1 MKTIIAEKPSVA
13 KEIAHIVGADKR
25 EEGYMQGN
33 GYYVTWAFGHLVQPA
48 MPETYG
54 MKGFHAEN
62 LPVIPDP
69 FVLVPRQVK
78 TENGYKPDAGVLA
91 QIKIIGKLFDSSER
105 IIVATDAGREGELIF
120 RYLYAYLGCR
130 KPFDRLWISSL
141 TDTAIREG
149 LLNLRDGKEY
159 DNLYHA
165 AKARSEADW
174 LVGING
180 TQALTIAAGRGTYSV
195 GRVQTPTLGMVCER
209 YWEHKRFESKP
220 FWQVH
225 FGVVDADSGN
235 ILKFTS
241 ANRWT
246 DKATATDIYNKV
258 KDTGSAIITKVA
270 TKRKV
275 EKAPLLYDLTT
286 LQKEANTQHGFTAEH
301 TLSIAQK
308 LYEAKF
314 ITYPRTSSRYISDD
328 VFATLPKLFKNLE
341 NHSEYGEKVKL
352 LPGSEDY
359 SKNSVNAAKVT
370 DHHALLITE
379 NAAIGLF
386 KDEKIVYDM
395 ILCRMIEAF
404 SADCIKDITSVSAQ
418 VDHEVEFGISGSIIR
433 QTGWR
438 ALSLKGKNKRQDKDA
453 DATDNEVKDQVI
465 PNWQEGQHITL
476 SGCTITE
483 GKTKP
488 KPLHTESTLL
498 AAMETAGKEIEDDT
512 MRQAMKD
519 SGIGTP
525 ATRAAIIETLL
536 KREYMVRQ
544 QKKLV
549 PTEKGLALHSVVK
562 NMAIANVEM
571 TGKWEATFDRMIPP
585 HGLEVT
591 YDKTVH
597 ILFPASVKYV
607 DLGSED
613 LIAGK
618 ADGAENVIR
627 VKAAVKNFKKETNMS
642 VITEDGSFYTFNV
655 KYAKEPLM
663 LNIEMADFIHDGE
676 AVNRPNNAQEI
687 YLKELGKESPMLVHL
702 IMKSIHKENKRKVKH
717 IGSKRFGIQ
726 YLMKGIYVHSDLL
739 YFHTEIKNQSNVPFD
754 VDYITFKVV
763 DKKVAK
769 RTAIQEQVL
778 LPVRAYN
785 YVVRV
790 AGKKTEQTVFCLP
803 KFTIPDDKELVVEMN
818 EKEGGRHQSFVVE
831 NSDLV
836 RALTINELSVK

>member
-1 MKTIIAEKPSVA
+1 MSQKQQTMKTIIAEKPSVA
-13 KEIAHIVGADKR
+13 KEIARIVGADKR

-120 RYLYAYLGCR
+120 RYLYEYLGCK

-141 TDTAIREG
+141 TDSAIREG
-149 LLNLRDGKEY
+149 LANLRNGKEY

-258 KDTGSAIITKVA
+258 KDTGSAIITKVT

-286 LQKEANTQHGFTAEH
+286 LQKEANSQHGFTAEH

-352 LPGSEDY
+352 LPCSEDY

-418 VDHEVEFGISGSIIR
+418 VDHEIEFGISGSIIR

-438 ALSLKGKNKRQDKDA
+438 ALSLKEKNSKKDKNA
-453 DATDNEVKDQVI
+453 DTTDNEVKEQVI
-465 PNWQEGQHITL
+465 PNWQEGQHITF

-498 AAMETAGKEIEDDT
+498 AAMETAGKEIVDDT

-571 TGKWEATFDRMIPP
+571 TGKWEAELAKIER
-585 HGLEVT
+585 GE
-591 YDKTVH
+591 
-597 ILFPASVKYV
+597 AS
-607 DLGSED
+607 
-613 LIAGK
+613 
-618 ADGAENVIR
+618 ADGFTHSIEGYTREITAE
-627 VKAAVKNFKKETNMS
+627 
-642 VITEDGSFYTFNV
+642 
-655 KYAKEPLM
+655 L
-663 LNIEMADFIHDGE
+663 
-676 AVNRPNNAQEI
+676 
-687 YLKELGKESPMLVHL
+687 LGCDRLFS
-702 IMKSIHKENKRKVKH
+702 HKDSGCQCPKCKH
-717 IGSKRFGIQ
+717 GTMQFFG
-726 YLMKGIYVHSDLL
+726 
-739 YFHTEIKNQSNVPFD
+739 
-754 VDYITFKVV
+754 KVV
-763 DKKVAK
+763 RCSNK
-769 RTAIQEQVL
+769 ECGM
-778 LPVRAYN
+778 PVFKQ
-785 YVVRV
+785 V
-790 AGKKTEQTVFCLP
+790 AGKLLTDADITDLLTKGKT
-803 KFTIPDDKELVVEMN
+803 
-818 EKEGGRHQSFVVE
+818 
-831 NSDLV
+831 
-836 RALTINELSVK
+836 

>member
-1 MKTIIAEKPSVA
+1 MSQKQQTMKTIIAEKPSVA

-241 ANRWT
+241 ANRWA
-246 DKATATDIYNKV
+246 DKATATYIYNKV
-258 KDTGSAIITKVA
+258 KDIGSAIITKVT
-270 TKRKV
+270 TKQKV
-275 EKAPLLYDLTT
+275 EKTPLLYDLTT
-286 LQKEANTQHGFTAEH
+286 LQKEANSQHGFTAEH

-352 LPGSEDY
+352 LSGSEDY
-359 SKNSVNAAKVT
+359 CKNSVNAAKVT

-404 SADCIKDITSVSAQ
+404 SADCIKDITSVTAQ

-438 ALSLKGKNKRQDKDA
+438 ALSLKEKNKRQDKDA

-498 AAMETAGKEIEDDT
+498 AAMETAGKEIEDDM

-525 ATRAAIIETLL
+525 ATRAAIIE
-536 KREYMVRQ
+536 
-544 QKKLV
+544 
-549 PTEKGLALHSVVK
+549 
-562 NMAIANVEM
+562 N
-571 TGKWEATFDRMIPP
+571 
-585 HGLEVT
+585 
-591 YDKTVH
+591 
-597 ILFPASVKYV
+597 PAQTRVY
-607 DLGSED
+607 GAPAEETC
-613 LIAGK
+613 
-618 ADGAENVIR
+618 ADG
-627 VKAAVKNFKKETNMS
+627 
-642 VITEDGSFYTFNV
+642 
-655 KYAKEPLM
+655 
-663 LNIEMADFIHDGE
+663 
-676 AVNRPNNAQEI
+676 
-687 YLKELGKESPMLVHL
+687 
-702 IMKSIHKENKRKVKH
+702 
-717 IGSKRFGIQ
+717 
-726 YLMKGIYVHSDLL
+726 
-739 YFHTEIKNQSNVPFD
+739 
-754 VDYITFKVV
+754 
-763 DKKVAK
+763 K
-769 RTAIQEQVL
+769 RTRPAFRGEEHGDCQC
-778 LPVRAYN
+778 
-785 YVVRV
+785 
-790 AGKKTEQTVFCLP
+790 G
-803 KFTIPDDKELVVEMN
+803 DDGQM
-818 EKEGGRHQSFVVE
+818 GGRTCQ
-831 NSDLV
+831 D
-836 RALTINELSVK
+836 

>member
-1 MKTIIAEKPSVA
+1 MSQKQQTMKTIIAEKPSVA

-33 GYYVTWAFGHLVQPA
+33 GYFVTWAFGHLVQPA

-120 RYLYAYLGCR
+120 RYLYTYLGCR

-258 KDTGSAIITKVA
+258 KDTGSAIITKVV

-286 LQKEANTQHGFTAEH
+286 LQKEANSQHGFTAEH

-404 SADCIKDITSVSAQ
+404 SADCIKDITSVTAQ

-438 ALSLKGKNKRQDKDA
+438 ALSFKEKNKRQDKDA

-571 TGKWEATFDRMIPP
+571 TGKWEAELAKIER
-585 HGLEVT
+585 GE
-591 YDKTVH
+591 
-597 ILFPASVKYV
+597 AS
-607 DLGSED
+607 
-613 LIAGK
+613 
-618 ADGAENVIR
+618 ADGFTHSIEGYTREITAE
-627 VKAAVKNFKKETNMS
+627 
-642 VITEDGSFYTFNV
+642 
-655 KYAKEPLM
+655 L
-663 LNIEMADFIHDGE
+663 
-676 AVNRPNNAQEI
+676 
-687 YLKELGKESPMLVHL
+687 LGCDRLFS
-702 IMKSIHKENKRKVKH
+702 HKDSGCQFPKCKH
-717 IGSKRFGIQ
+717 GTMQFFG
-726 YLMKGIYVHSDLL
+726 
-739 YFHTEIKNQSNVPFD
+739 
-754 VDYITFKVV
+754 KVV
-763 DKKVAK
+763 RCSNK
-769 RTAIQEQVL
+769 ECGM
-778 LPVRAYN
+778 PVFKQ
-785 YVVRV
+785 V
-790 AGKKTEQTVFCLP
+790 AGKLLTDADITDLLTKGKTRTLNGFISKQGKPFSAAIAFDEDFNTKFVFAER
-803 KFTIPDDKELVVEMN
+803 KTA
-818 EKEGGRHQSFVVE
+818 EKRG
-831 NSDLV
+831 N
-836 RALTINELSVK
+836 VKRYKK

>member
-33 GYYVTWAFGHLVQPA
+33 GYFVTWAFGHLVQPA

-149 LLNLRDGKEY
+149 LQNLRDGKEY

-241 ANRWT
+241 ANRWA
-246 DKATATDIYNKV
+246 DKGTATDIYNKV
-258 KDTGSAIITKVA
+258 KDTGSAIITKVV

-286 LQKEANTQHGFTAEH
+286 LQKEANSQHGFTAEH

-352 LPGSEDY
+352 LSGSEDY

-404 SADCIKDITSVSAQ
+404 SADCIKDITSVTAQ

-438 ALSLKGKNKRQDKDA
+438 ALSLKEKNNRQDKDA
-453 DATDNEVKDQVI
+453 DATDNEVKEQVI

-519 SGIGTP
+519 CGIGTP

-571 TGKWEATFDRMIPP
+571 TGKWEAELAKIER
-585 HGLEVT
+585 GE
-591 YDKTVH
+591 
-597 ILFPASVKYV
+597 AS
-607 DLGSED
+607 
-613 LIAGK
+613 
-618 ADGAENVIR
+618 ADGFTHSIEGYTREITAE
-627 VKAAVKNFKKETNMS
+627 
-642 VITEDGSFYTFNV
+642 
-655 KYAKEPLM
+655 L
-663 LNIEMADFIHDGE
+663 
-676 AVNRPNNAQEI
+676 
-687 YLKELGKESPMLVHL
+687 LGCDRLFS
-702 IMKSIHKENKRKVKH
+702 HKDSGCQCPKCKH
-717 IGSKRFGIQ
+717 GTMQFFG
-726 YLMKGIYVHSDLL
+726 
-739 YFHTEIKNQSNVPFD
+739 
-754 VDYITFKVV
+754 KVV
-763 DKKVAK
+763 RCSNK
-769 RTAIQEQVL
+769 ECGM
-778 LPVRAYN
+778 PVFKQ
-785 YVVRV
+785 V
-790 AGKKTEQTVFCLP
+790 AGKLLTDADITDLLTKGKTRTLNGFTSKQGKSFSAAIAFDENFNTKFVFAEH
-803 KFTIPDDKELVVEMN
+803 KTA
-818 EKEGGRHQSFVVE
+818 EKRG
-831 NSDLV
+831 N
-836 RALTINELSVK
+836 VKRYKK

>member
-1 MKTIIAEKPSVA
+1 MSQKQQTMKTIIAEKPSVA

-149 LLNLRDGKEY
+149 LQNLTDGKEY

-258 KDTGSAIITKVA
+258 KDTGSAIITKVT

-286 LQKEANTQHGFTAEH
+286 LQKEANSQHGFTAEH

-352 LPGSEDY
+352 LPCSEDY

-418 VDHEVEFGISGSIIR
+418 VDHEIEFGISGSIIR

-438 ALSLKGKNKRQDKDA
+438 ALSLKEKNSKKDKNA
-453 DATDNEVKDQVI
+453 DTTDNEVKEQVI
-465 PNWQEGQHITL
+465 PNWQEGQHITF

-498 AAMETAGKEIEDDT
+498 AAMETAGKEIVDDT

-571 TGKWEATFDRMIPP
+571 TGKWEAELAKIER
-585 HGLEVT
+585 GE
-591 YDKTVH
+591 
-597 ILFPASVKYV
+597 AS
-607 DLGSED
+607 
-613 LIAGK
+613 
-618 ADGAENVIR
+618 ADGFTHSIEGYTREITAE
-627 VKAAVKNFKKETNMS
+627 
-642 VITEDGSFYTFNV
+642 
-655 KYAKEPLM
+655 L
-663 LNIEMADFIHDGE
+663 
-676 AVNRPNNAQEI
+676 
-687 YLKELGKESPMLVHL
+687 LGCDRLFS
-702 IMKSIHKENKRKVKH
+702 HKDSGCQCPKCKH
-717 IGSKRFGIQ
+717 GTMQFFG
-726 YLMKGIYVHSDLL
+726 
-739 YFHTEIKNQSNVPFD
+739 
-754 VDYITFKVV
+754 KVV
-763 DKKVAK
+763 RCSNK
-769 RTAIQEQVL
+769 ECGM
-778 LPVRAYN
+778 PVFKQ
-785 YVVRV
+785 V
-790 AGKKTEQTVFCLP
+790 AGKLLTDADITDLLTKGKT
-803 KFTIPDDKELVVEMN
+803 
-818 EKEGGRHQSFVVE
+818 
-831 NSDLV
+831 
-836 RALTINELSVK
+836 

>member
-13 KEIAHIVGADKR
+13 KEIAHIVGAGKR

-120 RYLYAYLGCR
+120 RYLYEYLGCK

-149 LLNLRDGKEY
+149 LQNLRDGKEY
-159 DNLYHA
+159 DNLYYA

-225 FGVVDADSGN
+225 FGVVDTDSGN

-258 KDTGSAIITKVA
+258 KDTGSAIITKVT

-286 LQKEANTQHGFTAEH
+286 LQKEANSQHGFTAEH

-352 LPGSEDY
+352 LPCSEDY

-418 VDHEVEFGISGSIIR
+418 VDHEIEFGISGSIIR

-438 ALSLKGKNKRQDKDA
+438 ALSLKEKNSKKDKNA
-453 DATDNEVKDQVI
+453 DTTDNEVKEQVI
-465 PNWQEGQHITL
+465 PNWQEGQHITF

-498 AAMETAGKEIEDDT
+498 AAMETAGKEIVDDT

-571 TGKWEATFDRMIPP
+571 TGKWEAELAKIER
-585 HGLEVT
+585 GE
-591 YDKTVH
+591 
-597 ILFPASVKYV
+597 AS
-607 DLGSED
+607 
-613 LIAGK
+613 
-618 ADGAENVIR
+618 ADGFTHSIEGYTREITAE
-627 VKAAVKNFKKETNMS
+627 
-642 VITEDGSFYTFNV
+642 
-655 KYAKEPLM
+655 L
-663 LNIEMADFIHDGE
+663 
-676 AVNRPNNAQEI
+676 
-687 YLKELGKESPMLVHL
+687 LGCDRLFS
-702 IMKSIHKENKRKVKH
+702 HKDSGCQCPKCKH
-717 IGSKRFGIQ
+717 GTMQFFG
-726 YLMKGIYVHSDLL
+726 
-739 YFHTEIKNQSNVPFD
+739 
-754 VDYITFKVV
+754 KVV
-763 DKKVAK
+763 RCSNK
-769 RTAIQEQVL
+769 ECGM
-778 LPVRAYN
+778 PVFKQ
-785 YVVRV
+785 V
-790 AGKKTEQTVFCLP
+790 AGKLLTDADITDLLTKGKT
-803 KFTIPDDKELVVEMN
+803 
-818 EKEGGRHQSFVVE
+818 
-831 NSDLV
+831 
-836 RALTINELSVK
+836 

>member
-1 MKTIIAEKPSVA
+1 MSQKQQTMKTIIAEKPSVA

-120 RYLYAYLGCR
+120 RYLYVYLGCQ

-149 LLNLRDGKEY
+149 LLNLTDGKEY

-180 TQALTIAAGRGTYSV
+180 TQALTIAAGRGTYSA

-286 LQKEANTQHGFTAEH
+286 LQKEANSQHGFTAEH

-359 SKNSVNAAKVT
+359 SKNSVNTAKVT

-438 ALSLKGKNKRQDKDA
+438 ALSLKEKNNRQDKDA

-465 PNWQEGQHITL
+465 PNWQEEQHIIL

-498 AAMETAGKEIEDDT
+498 AAMETAGKEIEDDM

-571 TGKWEATFDRMIPP
+571 TGKWEAELAKIER
-585 HGLEVT
+585 GE
-591 YDKTVH
+591 
-597 ILFPASVKYV
+597 AS
-607 DLGSED
+607 
-613 LIAGK
+613 
-618 ADGAENVIR
+618 ADGFTHSIEGYTREITAE
-627 VKAAVKNFKKETNMS
+627 
-642 VITEDGSFYTFNV
+642 
-655 KYAKEPLM
+655 L
-663 LNIEMADFIHDGE
+663 
-676 AVNRPNNAQEI
+676 
-687 YLKELGKESPMLVHL
+687 LGCDRLFS
-702 IMKSIHKENKRKVKH
+702 HKDSGCQCPKCKQ
-717 IGSKRFGIQ
+717 GTMQFFG
-726 YLMKGIYVHSDLL
+726 
-739 YFHTEIKNQSNVPFD
+739 
-754 VDYITFKVV
+754 KVV
-763 DKKVAK
+763 RCSNK
-769 RTAIQEQVL
+769 ECGM
-778 LPVRAYN
+778 PVFKQ
-785 YVVRV
+785 V
-790 AGKKTEQTVFCLP
+790 AGKLLTDSDITDLLTKGKTRTLNGFTSKQGKSFSAAIAFDENFNTKFVFAER
-803 KFTIPDDKELVVEMN
+803 KTA
-818 EKEGGRHQSFVVE
+818 EKRG
-831 NSDLV
+831 N
-836 RALTINELSVK
+836 VKRYKK

>member
-120 RYLYAYLGCR
+120 RYLYTYLGCR

-149 LLNLRDGKEY
+149 LLNLTDGKEY

-246 DKATATDIYNKV
+246 DKATASDIYNKV
-258 KDTGSAIITKVA
+258 KETGSVIITKVA
-270 TKRKV
+270 TKQKV

-286 LQKEANTQHGFTAEH
+286 LQKEANSQHGFTAEH

-341 NHSEYGEKVKL
+341 NHSEYGEKLKL

-404 SADCIKDITSVSAQ
+404 SADCIKDITSVTAQ

-438 ALSLKGKNKRQDKDA
+438 ALSLKEKNKRQDKDA
-453 DATDNEVKDQVI
+453 DATDNEVKEQVI
-465 PNWQEGQHITL
+465 PNWQEGQHVTL

-519 SGIGTP
+519 CGIGTP

-571 TGKWEATFDRMIPP
+571 TGKWEAELAKIER
-585 HGLEVT
+585 GE
-591 YDKTVH
+591 
-597 ILFPASVKYV
+597 AS
-607 DLGSED
+607 
-613 LIAGK
+613 
-618 ADGAENVIR
+618 ADGFTHSIEGYTREITAE
-627 VKAAVKNFKKETNMS
+627 
-642 VITEDGSFYTFNV
+642 
-655 KYAKEPLM
+655 L
-663 LNIEMADFIHDGE
+663 
-676 AVNRPNNAQEI
+676 
-687 YLKELGKESPMLVHL
+687 LGCDRLFSHKDSGCLCPKCKQG
-702 IMKSIHKENKRKVKH
+702 IMQF
-717 IGSKRFGIQ
+717 FG
-726 YLMKGIYVHSDLL
+726 
-739 YFHTEIKNQSNVPFD
+739 
-754 VDYITFKVV
+754 KVV
-763 DKKVAK
+763 RCSNK
-769 RTAIQEQVL
+769 ECGM
-778 LPVRAYN
+778 PVFKQ
-785 YVVRV
+785 V
-790 AGKKTEQTVFCLP
+790 AGKLLTDADITDLLTKGKTRTLNGFTSKQGKSFSAAIAFDENFNTKFVFAEH
-803 KFTIPDDKELVVEMN
+803 KTA
-818 EKEGGRHQSFVVE
+818 EKRG
-831 NSDLV
+831 N
-836 RALTINELSVK
+836 VKRYKK

>member
-1 MKTIIAEKPSVA
+1 MSQKQQTMKTIIAEKPSVA

-120 RYLYAYLGCR
+120 RYLYAYLGCQ

-241 ANRWT
+241 VNRWT
-246 DKATATDIYNKV
+246 DKATATDIYNNV

-275 EKAPLLYDLTT
+275 EKVPLLYDLTT
-286 LQKEANTQHGFTAEH
+286 LQKEANSQHGFTAEH

-352 LPGSEDY
+352 LPDSEDY

-404 SADCIKDITSVSAQ
+404 SADCIKDITSVTAQ
-418 VDHEVEFGISGSIIR
+418 VDHDVEFGISGSIIR

-438 ALSLKGKNKRQDKDA
+438 ALSLKEKNNRQDKDA

-571 TGKWEATFDRMIPP
+571 TGKWEAELAKIER
-585 HGLEVT
+585 GE
-591 YDKTVH
+591 
-597 ILFPASVKYV
+597 AS
-607 DLGSED
+607 
-613 LIAGK
+613 
-618 ADGAENVIR
+618 ADGFTHSIEGYTREITAE
-627 VKAAVKNFKKETNMS
+627 
-642 VITEDGSFYTFNV
+642 
-655 KYAKEPLM
+655 L
-663 LNIEMADFIHDGE
+663 
-676 AVNRPNNAQEI
+676 
-687 YLKELGKESPMLVHL
+687 LGCDRLFS
-702 IMKSIHKENKRKVKH
+702 HKDSGCLCPKCKQ
-717 IGSKRFGIQ
+717 GTMQFFG
-726 YLMKGIYVHSDLL
+726 
-739 YFHTEIKNQSNVPFD
+739 
-754 VDYITFKVV
+754 KVV
-763 DKKVAK
+763 RCSSK
-769 RTAIQEQVL
+769 ECGM
-778 LPVRAYN
+778 PVFKQ
-785 YVVRV
+785 V
-790 AGKKTEQTVFCLP
+790 AGKLLTDTDITDLLTKGKTRTLNGFTSKQGKSFSAAIAFDENFNTKFVFAEH
-803 KFTIPDDKELVVEMN
+803 KTA
-818 EKEGGRHQSFVVE
+818 EKRG
-831 NSDLV
+831 N
-836 RALTINELSVK
+836 VKRYKK

>member
-149 LLNLRDGKEY
+149 LQNLRAGKEY

-241 ANRWT
+241 ANRWA
-246 DKATATDIYNKV
+246 DKGTATDIYNKV
-258 KDTGSAIITKVA
+258 KDTGSAIITKVV

-286 LQKEANTQHGFTAEH
+286 LQKEANSQHGFTAEH

-386 KDEKIVYDM
+386 KDEKIVYEM

-404 SADCIKDITSVSAQ
+404 STDCIKDITSVSAQ

-438 ALSLKGKNKRQDKDA
+438 ALSLKEKNNRQDKDA

-465 PNWQEGQHITL
+465 PNWQEGQHITF

-512 MRQAMKD
+512 MRPGNEGQRYWH
-519 SGIGTP
+519 TCHTCRHHRNP
-525 ATRAAIIETLL
+525 AQTRVYGAPAEETC
-536 KREYMVRQ
+536 
-544 QKKLV
+544 
-549 PTEKGLALHSVVK
+549 
-562 NMAIANVEM
+562 
-571 TGKWEATFDRMIPP
+571 
-585 HGLEVT
+585 
-591 YDKTVH
+591 
-597 ILFPASVKYV
+597 
-607 DLGSED
+607 
-613 LIAGK
+613 
-618 ADGAENVIR
+618 ADG
-627 VKAAVKNFKKETNMS
+627 
-642 VITEDGSFYTFNV
+642 
-655 KYAKEPLM
+655 
-663 LNIEMADFIHDGE
+663 
-676 AVNRPNNAQEI
+676 
-687 YLKELGKESPMLVHL
+687 
-702 IMKSIHKENKRKVKH
+702 
-717 IGSKRFGIQ
+717 
-726 YLMKGIYVHSDLL
+726 
-739 YFHTEIKNQSNVPFD
+739 
-754 VDYITFKVV
+754 
-763 DKKVAK
+763 K
-769 RTAIQEQVL
+769 RTRPAFRGEEHGDCQC
-778 LPVRAYN
+778 
-785 YVVRV
+785 
-790 AGKKTEQTVFCLP
+790 G
-803 KFTIPDDKELVVEMN
+803 DDGQM
-818 EKEGGRHQSFVVE
+818 GGGTCQDRT
-831 NSDLV
+831 
-836 RALTINELSVK
+836 R

>member
-33 GYYVTWAFGHLVQPA
+33 GYFVTWAFGHLVQPA

-149 LLNLRDGKEY
+149 LQNLTDGKEY

-225 FGVVDADSGN
+225 FGVVDTDSGN

-258 KDTGSAIITKVA
+258 KETGSAIITKVA

-286 LQKEANTQHGFTAEH
+286 LQKEANSQHGFTAEH

-308 LYEAKF
+308 LYETKF

-359 SKNSVNAAKVT
+359 CKNSVNAAKVT

-404 SADCIKDITSVSAQ
+404 SADCIKDITSVTAK

-438 ALSLKGKNKRQDKDA
+438 ALSLKEKNKRQDKDA

-498 AAMETAGKEIEDDT
+498 AAMETAGKEIEDDM

-571 TGKWEATFDRMIPP
+571 TGKWEAELAKIER
-585 HGLEVT
+585 GE
-591 YDKTVH
+591 
-597 ILFPASVKYV
+597 AS
-607 DLGSED
+607 
-613 LIAGK
+613 
-618 ADGAENVIR
+618 ADGFTHSIEGYTREITAE
-627 VKAAVKNFKKETNMS
+627 
-642 VITEDGSFYTFNV
+642 
-655 KYAKEPLM
+655 L
-663 LNIEMADFIHDGE
+663 
-676 AVNRPNNAQEI
+676 
-687 YLKELGKESPMLVHL
+687 LGCDRLFS
-702 IMKSIHKENKRKVKH
+702 HKDSGCQCPKCQQ
-717 IGSKRFGIQ
+717 GTMQFFG
-726 YLMKGIYVHSDLL
+726 
-739 YFHTEIKNQSNVPFD
+739 
-754 VDYITFKVV
+754 KVV
-763 DKKVAK
+763 RCSNK
-769 RTAIQEQVL
+769 ECGM
-778 LPVRAYN
+778 PVFKQ
-785 YVVRV
+785 V
-790 AGKKTEQTVFCLP
+790 AGKLLTDADITDLLTKGKTRTLNGFTSKQGKSFSAAIAFDENFNTKFVFAEH
-803 KFTIPDDKELVVEMN
+803 KTA
-818 EKEGGRHQSFVVE
+818 EKRG
-831 NSDLV
+831 N
-836 RALTINELSVK
+836 VKRYKK

>member
-1 MKTIIAEKPSVA
+1 MSQKQQTMKTIIAEKPSVA

-33 GYYVTWAFGHLVQPA
+33 GYFVTWAFGHLVQPA

-120 RYLYAYLGCR
+120 RYLYTYLGCR

-258 KDTGSAIITKVA
+258 KDTGSAIITKVV

-275 EKAPLLYDLTT
+275 EKAPPLYDLTT
-286 LQKEANTQHGFTAEH
+286 LQKEANSQHGFTAEH

-438 ALSLKGKNKRQDKDA
+438 ALSLKEKNNRQDKDA

-465 PNWQEGQHITL
+465 PNWQEGQHITF

-519 SGIGTP
+519 CGIGTP

-571 TGKWEATFDRMIPP
+571 TGKWEAELAKIER
-585 HGLEVT
+585 GE
-591 YDKTVH
+591 
-597 ILFPASVKYV
+597 AS
-607 DLGSED
+607 
-613 LIAGK
+613 
-618 ADGAENVIR
+618 ADGFTHSIEGYTREITAELLGCDR
-627 VKAAVKNFKKETNMS
+627 LFSHKDSGCQCPKCKQGT
-642 VITEDGSFYTFNV
+642 
-655 KYAKEPLM
+655 M
-663 LNIEMADFIHDGE
+663 LF
-676 AVNRPNNAQEI
+676 
-687 YLKELGKESPMLVHL
+687 
-702 IMKSIHKENKRKVKH
+702 
-717 IGSKRFGIQ
+717 FG
-726 YLMKGIYVHSDLL
+726 
-739 YFHTEIKNQSNVPFD
+739 
-754 VDYITFKVV
+754 KVV
-763 DKKVAK
+763 RCSNK
-769 RTAIQEQVL
+769 ECGM
-778 LPVRAYN
+778 PVFKQ
-785 YVVRV
+785 V
-790 AGKKTEQTVFCLP
+790 AGKLLTDADITDLLTKGKTRTLNGFTSKQGKSFSAAIAFDENFNTKFVFAER
-803 KFTIPDDKELVVEMN
+803 KTA
-818 EKEGGRHQSFVVE
+818 EKRG
-831 NSDLV
+831 N
-836 RALTINELSVK
+836 VKRYKK

>member
-33 GYYVTWAFGHLVQPA
+33 GYFVTWAFGHLVQPA
-48 MPETYG
+48 MPDTYG

-149 LLNLRDGKEY
+149 LQNLRDGKEY

-195 GRVQTPTLGMVCER
+195 GCVQTPTLGMVCER

-241 ANRWT
+241 VNRWT

-286 LQKEANTQHGFTAEH
+286 LQKEANSQHGFTAEH

-359 SKNSVNAAKVT
+359 SKNSVNAAKMT

-438 ALSLKGKNKRQDKDA
+438 ALSLKEKNNRLDKDA

-519 SGIGTP
+519 CGIGTP

-571 TGKWEATFDRMIPP
+571 TGKWEAELAKIER
-585 HGLEVT
+585 GE
-591 YDKTVH
+591 
-597 ILFPASVKYV
+597 AS
-607 DLGSED
+607 
-613 LIAGK
+613 
-618 ADGAENVIR
+618 ADGFTHSIEGYTREITAE
-627 VKAAVKNFKKETNMS
+627 
-642 VITEDGSFYTFNV
+642 
-655 KYAKEPLM
+655 L
-663 LNIEMADFIHDGE
+663 
-676 AVNRPNNAQEI
+676 
-687 YLKELGKESPMLVHL
+687 LGCDRLFS
-702 IMKSIHKENKRKVKH
+702 HKDSGCQCPKCKH
-717 IGSKRFGIQ
+717 GTMQFFG
-726 YLMKGIYVHSDLL
+726 
-739 YFHTEIKNQSNVPFD
+739 
-754 VDYITFKVV
+754 KVV
-763 DKKVAK
+763 RCSNK
-769 RTAIQEQVL
+769 ECGM
-778 LPVRAYN
+778 PVFKQ
-785 YVVRV
+785 V
-790 AGKKTEQTVFCLP
+790 AGKLLTDADITDLLTKGKTRTLNGFTSKQGKSFSAAIAFDENFNTKFVFAEH
-803 KFTIPDDKELVVEMN
+803 KTA
-818 EKEGGRHQSFVVE
+818 EKRG
-831 NSDLV
+831 N
-836 RALTINELSVK
+836 VKRYKK

>member
-13 KEIAHIVGADKR
+13 KEIARIVGADKR
-25 EEGYMQGN
+25 EEGYMHGN

-78 TENGYKPDAGVLA
+78 TENVYKPDAGVLA

-149 LLNLRDGKEY
+149 FQNLRDGKEY

-225 FGVVDADSGN
+225 FGVVDTDSGN

-241 ANRWT
+241 ANRWA
-246 DKATATDIYNKV
+246 DKGTATDIYNKV
-258 KDTGSAIITKVA
+258 KDTGSAIITKVV

-286 LQKEANTQHGFTAEH
+286 LQKEANSQHGFTAEH

-379 NAAIGLF
+379 NAAIGFF

-438 ALSLKGKNKRQDKDA
+438 ALSLKEKNKRQDKDA
-453 DATDNEVKDQVI
+453 DATDNEVKEQVI

-571 TGKWEATFDRMIPP
+571 TGKWEAELAKIER
-585 HGLEVT
+585 GE
-591 YDKTVH
+591 
-597 ILFPASVKYV
+597 AS
-607 DLGSED
+607 
-613 LIAGK
+613 
-618 ADGAENVIR
+618 ADGFTHSIEGYTREIIAE
-627 VKAAVKNFKKETNMS
+627 
-642 VITEDGSFYTFNV
+642 
-655 KYAKEPLM
+655 L
-663 LNIEMADFIHDGE
+663 
-676 AVNRPNNAQEI
+676 
-687 YLKELGKESPMLVHL
+687 LGCDRLFS
-702 IMKSIHKENKRKVKH
+702 HKDSGCQCPKCKH
-717 IGSKRFGIQ
+717 GTMQFFG
-726 YLMKGIYVHSDLL
+726 
-739 YFHTEIKNQSNVPFD
+739 
-754 VDYITFKVV
+754 KVV
-763 DKKVAK
+763 RCSNK
-769 RTAIQEQVL
+769 ECGM
-778 LPVRAYN
+778 PVFKQ
-785 YVVRV
+785 V
-790 AGKKTEQTVFCLP
+790 AGKLLTDSDITDLLIKGKTRTLNGFTSKQGKSFSAAIAFDENFNTKFVFAER
-803 KFTIPDDKELVVEMN
+803 KTA
-818 EKEGGRHQSFVVE
+818 EKRG
-831 NSDLV
+831 N
-836 RALTINELSVK
+836 VKRYKK

>member
-1 MKTIIAEKPSVA
+1 MSQKQQTMKTIIAEKPSVA

-48 MPETYG
+48 MPEAYG

-149 LLNLRDGKEY
+149 LLNLTDGKEY

-209 YWEHKRFESKP
+209 YWENKRFESKP

-241 ANRWT
+241 ANRWA

-258 KDTGSAIITKVA
+258 KDTSSAIITKVV
-270 TKRKV
+270 TKRKI

-286 LQKEANTQHGFTAEH
+286 LQKEANSQHGFTAEH

-314 ITYPRTSSRYISDD
+314 ITYPRTSSRYISDG

-418 VDHEVEFGISGSIIR
+418 VDHEVEFGICGSIIR

-438 ALSLKGKNKRQDKDA
+438 ALSLKEKNNRQDKDA
-453 DATDNEVKDQVI
+453 DATDNEVKEQVI
-465 PNWQEGQHITL
+465 PNWQEGQYVTL

-571 TGKWEATFDRMIPP
+571 TGKWEAELAKIER
-585 HGLEVT
+585 GE
-591 YDKTVH
+591 
-597 ILFPASVKYV
+597 AS
-607 DLGSED
+607 
-613 LIAGK
+613 
-618 ADGAENVIR
+618 ADGLTHSIEGYTREITAE
-627 VKAAVKNFKKETNMS
+627 
-642 VITEDGSFYTFNV
+642 
-655 KYAKEPLM
+655 L
-663 LNIEMADFIHDGE
+663 
-676 AVNRPNNAQEI
+676 
-687 YLKELGKESPMLVHL
+687 LGCDRLFS
-702 IMKSIHKENKRKVKH
+702 HKDSGCQCPKCKQ
-717 IGSKRFGIQ
+717 GTMQFFG
-726 YLMKGIYVHSDLL
+726 
-739 YFHTEIKNQSNVPFD
+739 
-754 VDYITFKVV
+754 KVV
-763 DKKVAK
+763 RCSNK
-769 RTAIQEQVL
+769 ECGM
-778 LPVRAYN
+778 PVFKQ
-785 YVVRV
+785 V
-790 AGKKTEQTVFCLP
+790 AGKLLTDADITDLLTKGKTRTLNGFTSKQGKPFSAAIAFDENFNTKFVFAER
-803 KFTIPDDKELVVEMN
+803 KTA
-818 EKEGGRHQSFVVE
+818 EKRG
-831 NSDLV
+831 N
-836 RALTINELSVK
+836 VKRYKK

>member
-13 KEIAHIVGADKR
+13 KEIAHIIGADKR

-149 LLNLRDGKEY
+149 LQNLRNGKVY

-241 ANRWT
+241 ANRWA
-246 DKATATDIYNKV
+246 DKGTATDIYNKV

-286 LQKEANTQHGFTAEH
+286 LQKEANSLHGFTAEH

-438 ALSLKGKNKRQDKDA
+438 ALSLKEKNNRQDKDA
-453 DATDNEVKDQVI
+453 DATDNEVKEQVI
-465 PNWQEGQHITL
+465 PNWQEEQHITL

-519 SGIGTP
+519 GGIGTP

-571 TGKWEATFDRMIPP
+571 TGKWEAELAKIER
-585 HGLEVT
+585 GE
-591 YDKTVH
+591 
-597 ILFPASVKYV
+597 AS
-607 DLGSED
+607 
-613 LIAGK
+613 
-618 ADGAENVIR
+618 ADGFTHSIEGYTSEITAE
-627 VKAAVKNFKKETNMS
+627 
-642 VITEDGSFYTFNV
+642 
-655 KYAKEPLM
+655 L
-663 LNIEMADFIHDGE
+663 
-676 AVNRPNNAQEI
+676 
-687 YLKELGKESPMLVHL
+687 LGCDRLFS
-702 IMKSIHKENKRKVKH
+702 HKDSGCQCPKCKH
-717 IGSKRFGIQ
+717 GAMQFFG
-726 YLMKGIYVHSDLL
+726 
-739 YFHTEIKNQSNVPFD
+739 
-754 VDYITFKVV
+754 KVV
-763 DKKVAK
+763 RCSNK
-769 RTAIQEQVL
+769 ECGM
-778 LPVRAYN
+778 PVFKQ
-785 YVVRV
+785 V
-790 AGKKTEQTVFCLP
+790 AGKLLTDADITDLLTKGKTRTLNGFTSKQGKSFSAAIAFDENFNTKFVFAEH
-803 KFTIPDDKELVVEMN
+803 KTA
-818 EKEGGRHQSFVVE
+818 EKRG
-831 NSDLV
+831 N
-836 RALTINELSVK
+836 VKRYKK

>member
-1 MKTIIAEKPSVA
+1 MSQKQQTMKTIIAEKPSVA

-62 LPVIPDP
+62 LRVIPDP

-341 NHSEYGEKVKL
+341 NHAEYGEKVKL

-438 ALSLKGKNKRQDKDA
+438 ALSLKEKNNRQDKDA
-453 DATDNEVKDQVI
+453 DATDNEVKEQVI
-465 PNWQEGQHITL
+465 PNWQEGQHISF
-476 SGCTITE
+476 SGSTITE

-512 MRQAMKD
+512 MRQAIKD
-519 SGIGTP
+519 CGIGTP

-571 TGKWEATFDRMIPP
+571 TGKWEAELAKIER
-585 HGLEVT
+585 GE
-591 YDKTVH
+591 
-597 ILFPASVKYV
+597 AS
-607 DLGSED
+607 
-613 LIAGK
+613 
-618 ADGAENVIR
+618 ADGFTHSIEGYTREITAE
-627 VKAAVKNFKKETNMS
+627 
-642 VITEDGSFYTFNV
+642 
-655 KYAKEPLM
+655 L
-663 LNIEMADFIHDGE
+663 
-676 AVNRPNNAQEI
+676 
-687 YLKELGKESPMLVHL
+687 LGCDRLFSHKDSGCQCPKCKQG
-702 IMKSIHKENKRKVKH
+702 IMQF
-717 IGSKRFGIQ
+717 FG
-726 YLMKGIYVHSDLL
+726 
-739 YFHTEIKNQSNVPFD
+739 
-754 VDYITFKVV
+754 KVV
-763 DKKVAK
+763 RCSNK
-769 RTAIQEQVL
+769 ECGM
-778 LPVRAYN
+778 PVFKQ
-785 YVVRV
+785 V
-790 AGKKTEQTVFCLP
+790 AGKLLTDADITDLLTKGKTRTLNGFTSRQGKSFSATIAFDENFNTKFVFAEH
-803 KFTIPDDKELVVEMN
+803 KAA
-818 EKEGGRHQSFVVE
+818 EKRG
-831 NSDLV
+831 N
-836 RALTINELSVK
+836 VKRYKK

>member
-149 LLNLRDGKEY
+149 LQNLRDGKEY

-165 AKARSEADW
+165 AKTRSEADW

-209 YWEHKRFESKP
+209 YWENKRFESKP

-241 ANRWT
+241 ANRWA
-246 DKATATDIYNKV
+246 DKGTATDIYNKV
-258 KDTGSAIITKVA
+258 KDTGSAIITKVV

-286 LQKEANTQHGFTAEH
+286 LQKEANSQHGFTAEH

-359 SKNSVNAAKVT
+359 CKNSVNAAKVT

-433 QTGWR
+433 QTGWL
-438 ALSLKGKNKRQDKDA
+438 ALSLKEKNNRQDKDA
-453 DATDNEVKDQVI
+453 DATDNEVKEQVI
-465 PNWQEGQHITL
+465 PNWQEGQHVTL

-571 TGKWEATFDRMIPP
+571 TGKWEAELAKIER
-585 HGLEVT
+585 GE
-591 YDKTVH
+591 
-597 ILFPASVKYV
+597 AS
-607 DLGSED
+607 
-613 LIAGK
+613 
-618 ADGAENVIR
+618 ADGFTHSIEGYTREITAE
-627 VKAAVKNFKKETNMS
+627 
-642 VITEDGSFYTFNV
+642 
-655 KYAKEPLM
+655 L
-663 LNIEMADFIHDGE
+663 
-676 AVNRPNNAQEI
+676 
-687 YLKELGKESPMLVHL
+687 LGCDRLFS
-702 IMKSIHKENKRKVKH
+702 HKDSGYQCPKCKQ
-717 IGSKRFGIQ
+717 GAMQFFG
-726 YLMKGIYVHSDLL
+726 
-739 YFHTEIKNQSNVPFD
+739 
-754 VDYITFKVV
+754 KVV
-763 DKKVAK
+763 RCSNK
-769 RTAIQEQVL
+769 ECGM
-778 LPVRAYN
+778 PVFKQ
-785 YVVRV
+785 V
-790 AGKKTEQTVFCLP
+790 AGKLLTDADITDLLTKGKTRTLNGFTSKQGKSFSAAIAFDENFNTKFVFAER
-803 KFTIPDDKELVVEMN
+803 KTA
-818 EKEGGRHQSFVVE
+818 EKRG
-831 NSDLV
+831 N
-836 RALTINELSVK
+836 VKRYKK

>member
-1 MKTIIAEKPSVA
+1 MSQKQQTMKTIIAEKPSVA

-241 ANRWT
+241 VNRWT

-258 KDTGSAIITKVA
+258 KDTGSAIITKVVI
-270 TKRKV
+270 KRKV

-286 LQKEANTQHGFTAEH
+286 LQKEANSQHGFTAEH

-438 ALSLKGKNKRQDKDA
+438 ALSLKEKNNRQDKDA
-453 DATDNEVKDQVI
+453 DATDNEVKEQVI

-571 TGKWEATFDRMIPP
+571 TGKWEAELAKIER
-585 HGLEVT
+585 GE
-591 YDKTVH
+591 
-597 ILFPASVKYV
+597 AS
-607 DLGSED
+607 
-613 LIAGK
+613 
-618 ADGAENVIR
+618 ADGFTHSIEGYTREITAE
-627 VKAAVKNFKKETNMS
+627 
-642 VITEDGSFYTFNV
+642 
-655 KYAKEPLM
+655 L
-663 LNIEMADFIHDGE
+663 
-676 AVNRPNNAQEI
+676 
-687 YLKELGKESPMLVHL
+687 LGCDRLFS
-702 IMKSIHKENKRKVKH
+702 HKDSGCLCPKCKH
-717 IGSKRFGIQ
+717 GTMQFFG
-726 YLMKGIYVHSDLL
+726 
-739 YFHTEIKNQSNVPFD
+739 
-754 VDYITFKVV
+754 KVV
-763 DKKVAK
+763 RCSNK
-769 RTAIQEQVL
+769 ECGM
-778 LPVRAYN
+778 PVFKQ
-785 YVVRV
+785 V
-790 AGKKTEQTVFCLP
+790 AGKLLTDADITDLLTKGKTRTLNGFTSKQGKSFSAAIAFDENFNTKFVFAER
-803 KFTIPDDKELVVEMN
+803 KTA
-818 EKEGGRHQSFVVE
+818 EKRG
-831 NSDLV
+831 N
-836 RALTINELSVK
+836 VKRYKK

>member
-1 MKTIIAEKPSVA
+1 MSQKQQTMKTIIAEKPSVA

-241 ANRWT
+241 ANRWA
-246 DKATATDIYNKV
+246 DKGTATDIYNKV
-258 KDTGSAIITKVA
+258 KDTGSAIITKVV

-286 LQKEANTQHGFTAEH
+286 LQKEANSQHGFTAEH

-404 SADCIKDITSVSAQ
+404 SADCIKDITSVTAQ

-438 ALSLKGKNKRQDKDA
+438 ALSLKEKNKRQDKDA

-476 SGCTITE
+476 SGCTIAE

-571 TGKWEATFDRMIPP
+571 TGKWEAELAKIER
-585 HGLEVT
+585 GE
-591 YDKTVH
+591 
-597 ILFPASVKYV
+597 AS
-607 DLGSED
+607 
-613 LIAGK
+613 
-618 ADGAENVIR
+618 ADGFTHSIEGYTREITAE
-627 VKAAVKNFKKETNMS
+627 
-642 VITEDGSFYTFNV
+642 
-655 KYAKEPLM
+655 L
-663 LNIEMADFIHDGE
+663 
-676 AVNRPNNAQEI
+676 
-687 YLKELGKESPMLVHL
+687 LGCDRLFS
-702 IMKSIHKENKRKVKH
+702 HKDSGCQCPKCQQ
-717 IGSKRFGIQ
+717 GTMQFFG
-726 YLMKGIYVHSDLL
+726 
-739 YFHTEIKNQSNVPFD
+739 
-754 VDYITFKVV
+754 KVV
-763 DKKVAK
+763 RCSNK
-769 RTAIQEQVL
+769 ECGM
-778 LPVRAYN
+778 PVFKQ
-785 YVVRV
+785 V
-790 AGKKTEQTVFCLP
+790 AGKLLTDADITDLLTKGKTRTLNGFTSKQGKSFSAAIAFDENFNTKFVFAEH
-803 KFTIPDDKELVVEMN
+803 KTA
-818 EKEGGRHQSFVVE
+818 EKRG
-831 NSDLV
+831 N
-836 RALTINELSVK
+836 VKRYKK

>member
-48 MPETYG
+48 MPDTYG

-241 ANRWT
+241 ANRWA

-286 LQKEANTQHGFTAEH
+286 LQKEANSQHGFTAEH

-328 VFATLPKLFKNLE
+328 IFATLPKLFKNLE

-379 NAAIGLF
+379 NPAVGLF

-438 ALSLKGKNKRQDKDA
+438 ALSLKEKNNRQDKDA

-498 AAMETAGKEIEDDT
+498 AAMETAGKEIVDDT
-512 MRQAMKD
+512 MRQSMKD
-519 SGIGTP
+519 IGIGTP

-571 TGKWEATFDRMIPP
+571 TGKWEAELAKIER
-585 HGLEVT
+585 GE
-591 YDKTVH
+591 
-597 ILFPASVKYV
+597 AS
-607 DLGSED
+607 
-613 LIAGK
+613 
-618 ADGAENVIR
+618 ADGFTHSIEGYTREITAE
-627 VKAAVKNFKKETNMS
+627 
-642 VITEDGSFYTFNV
+642 
-655 KYAKEPLM
+655 L
-663 LNIEMADFIHDGE
+663 
-676 AVNRPNNAQEI
+676 
-687 YLKELGKESPMLVHL
+687 LGCDRLFSHKDSGCQCPKCKQG
-702 IMKSIHKENKRKVKH
+702 IMQF
-717 IGSKRFGIQ
+717 FG
-726 YLMKGIYVHSDLL
+726 
-739 YFHTEIKNQSNVPFD
+739 
-754 VDYITFKVV
+754 KVV
-763 DKKVAK
+763 RCSNK
-769 RTAIQEQVL
+769 ECGM
-778 LPVRAYN
+778 PVFKQ
-785 YVVRV
+785 V
-790 AGKKTEQTVFCLP
+790 AGKLLTDADITDLLTKGKTRTLNGFTSKQGKPFSAAIAFDENFNTKFVFAER
-803 KFTIPDDKELVVEMN
+803 KTA
-818 EKEGGRHQSFVVE
+818 EKRG
-831 NSDLV
+831 N
-836 RALTINELSVK
+836 VKRYKK

>member
-13 KEIAHIVGADKR
+13 KEIAHIVGAGKR

-149 LLNLRDGKEY
+149 LLNLRNGKEY

-258 KDTGSAIITKVA
+258 KDTGSAIITKVT

-286 LQKEANTQHGFTAEH
+286 LQKEANSQHGFTAEH

-352 LPGSEDY
+352 LPCSEDY

-418 VDHEVEFGISGSIIR
+418 VDHEIEFGISGSIIR

-438 ALSLKGKNKRQDKDA
+438 ALSLKEKNSKKDKNA
-453 DATDNEVKDQVI
+453 DTTDNEVKEQVI
-465 PNWQEGQHITL
+465 PNWQEGQHITF

-498 AAMETAGKEIEDDT
+498 AAMETAGKEIVDDT

-571 TGKWEATFDRMIPP
+571 TGKWEAELAKIER
-585 HGLEVT
+585 GE
-591 YDKTVH
+591 
-597 ILFPASVKYV
+597 AS
-607 DLGSED
+607 
-613 LIAGK
+613 
-618 ADGAENVIR
+618 ADGFTHSIEGYTREITAE
-627 VKAAVKNFKKETNMS
+627 
-642 VITEDGSFYTFNV
+642 
-655 KYAKEPLM
+655 L
-663 LNIEMADFIHDGE
+663 
-676 AVNRPNNAQEI
+676 
-687 YLKELGKESPMLVHL
+687 LGCDRLFS
-702 IMKSIHKENKRKVKH
+702 HKDSGCQCPKCKH
-717 IGSKRFGIQ
+717 GTMQFFG
-726 YLMKGIYVHSDLL
+726 
-739 YFHTEIKNQSNVPFD
+739 
-754 VDYITFKVV
+754 KVV
-763 DKKVAK
+763 RCSNK
-769 RTAIQEQVL
+769 ECGM
-778 LPVRAYN
+778 PVFKQ
-785 YVVRV
+785 V
-790 AGKKTEQTVFCLP
+790 AGKLLTDADITDLLTKGKT
-803 KFTIPDDKELVVEMN
+803 
-818 EKEGGRHQSFVVE
+818 
-831 NSDLV
+831 
-836 RALTINELSVK
+836 

>member
-149 LLNLRDGKEY
+149 LQNLRDGKEY

-225 FGVVDADSGN
+225 FGVVDADNGN

-241 ANRWT
+241 VNRWT
-246 DKATATDIYNKV
+246 DKGTATDIYNKV
-258 KDTGSAIITKVA
+258 KDTGSAIITKVT

-275 EKAPLLYDLTT
+275 EKSPLLYDLTT
-286 LQKEANTQHGFTAEH
+286 LQKEANSQHGFTAEH

-370 DHHALLITE
+370 DHPALLITE
-379 NAAIGLF
+379 NAAFGLF

-404 SADCIKDITSVSAQ
+404 SADCIKDITSVTAQ

-438 ALSLKGKNKRQDKDA
+438 ALSLKEKNNRQDKDA

-465 PNWQEGQHITL
+465 PNWQEGQHITF
-476 SGCTITE
+476 SGSTITE

-571 TGKWEATFDRMIPP
+571 TGKWEAELAKIER
-585 HGLEVT
+585 GE
-591 YDKTVH
+591 
-597 ILFPASVKYV
+597 AS
-607 DLGSED
+607 
-613 LIAGK
+613 
-618 ADGAENVIR
+618 ADGFTHSIEGYTREITAE
-627 VKAAVKNFKKETNMS
+627 
-642 VITEDGSFYTFNV
+642 
-655 KYAKEPLM
+655 L
-663 LNIEMADFIHDGE
+663 
-676 AVNRPNNAQEI
+676 
-687 YLKELGKESPMLVHL
+687 LGCDRLFS
-702 IMKSIHKENKRKVKH
+702 HKDSGCQCPKCKQ
-717 IGSKRFGIQ
+717 GAMQFFG
-726 YLMKGIYVHSDLL
+726 
-739 YFHTEIKNQSNVPFD
+739 
-754 VDYITFKVV
+754 KVV
-763 DKKVAK
+763 RCSNK
-769 RTAIQEQVL
+769 ECGM
-778 LPVRAYN
+778 PVFKQ
-785 YVVRV
+785 V
-790 AGKKTEQTVFCLP
+790 AGKLLTDADITDLLTKGKTRTLNGFTSKQGKSFSAAIAFDENFNTKFVFAER
-803 KFTIPDDKELVVEMN
+803 KTA
-818 EKEGGRHQSFVVE
+818 EKRG
-831 NSDLV
+831 N
-836 RALTINELSVK
+836 VKRYKK

>member
-1 MKTIIAEKPSVA
+1 MSQKQQTMKTIIAEKPSVA

-48 MPETYG
+48 MPDTYG

-258 KDTGSAIITKVA
+258 KDTGSAIITKVT

-286 LQKEANTQHGFTAEH
+286 LQKEANSQHGFTAEH

-418 VDHEVEFGISGSIIR
+418 VDHEIEFGISGSIIR

-438 ALSLKGKNKRQDKDA
+438 ALSLKEKNSKKDKNA
-453 DATDNEVKDQVI
+453 DTTDNEVKEQVI

-498 AAMETAGKEIEDDT
+498 AAMETAGKEIVDDT

-571 TGKWEATFDRMIPP
+571 TGKWEAELAKIER
-585 HGLEVT
+585 GE
-591 YDKTVH
+591 
-597 ILFPASVKYV
+597 AS
-607 DLGSED
+607 
-613 LIAGK
+613 
-618 ADGAENVIR
+618 ADGFTHSIEGYTREITAE
-627 VKAAVKNFKKETNMS
+627 
-642 VITEDGSFYTFNV
+642 
-655 KYAKEPLM
+655 L
-663 LNIEMADFIHDGE
+663 
-676 AVNRPNNAQEI
+676 
-687 YLKELGKESPMLVHL
+687 LGCDRLFS
-702 IMKSIHKENKRKVKH
+702 HKDSGCQCPKCKH
-717 IGSKRFGIQ
+717 GTMQFFG
-726 YLMKGIYVHSDLL
+726 
-739 YFHTEIKNQSNVPFD
+739 
-754 VDYITFKVV
+754 KVV
-763 DKKVAK
+763 RCSNK
-769 RTAIQEQVL
+769 ECGM
-778 LPVRAYN
+778 PVFKQ
-785 YVVRV
+785 V
-790 AGKKTEQTVFCLP
+790 AGKLLTDADITDLLTKGKT
-803 KFTIPDDKELVVEMN
+803 
-818 EKEGGRHQSFVVE
+818 
-831 NSDLV
+831 
-836 RALTINELSVK
+836 

>member
-33 GYYVTWAFGHLVQPA
+33 GYFVTWAFGHLVQPA

-149 LLNLRDGKEY
+149 LQNLRDGKEY

-225 FGVVDADSGN
+225 FGVVDTDSGN

-241 ANRWT
+241 ANRWA
-246 DKATATDIYNKV
+246 DKGTATDIYNKV

-286 LQKEANTQHGFTAEH
+286 LQKEANSQHGFTAEH

-308 LYEAKF
+308 LYEAKV

-359 SKNSVNAAKVT
+359 SKNSVNAAKVS

-438 ALSLKGKNKRQDKDA
+438 TLSLKEKNKRQDKDA

-571 TGKWEATFDRMIPP
+571 TGKWEAELAKIER
-585 HGLEVT
+585 GE
-591 YDKTVH
+591 
-597 ILFPASVKYV
+597 AS
-607 DLGSED
+607 
-613 LIAGK
+613 
-618 ADGAENVIR
+618 ADGFTHSIEGYTREITAE
-627 VKAAVKNFKKETNMS
+627 
-642 VITEDGSFYTFNV
+642 
-655 KYAKEPLM
+655 L
-663 LNIEMADFIHDGE
+663 
-676 AVNRPNNAQEI
+676 
-687 YLKELGKESPMLVHL
+687 LGCDRLFSHKDSGCQCPKCKQG
-702 IMKSIHKENKRKVKH
+702 IMQF
-717 IGSKRFGIQ
+717 FG
-726 YLMKGIYVHSDLL
+726 
-739 YFHTEIKNQSNVPFD
+739 
-754 VDYITFKVV
+754 KVV
-763 DKKVAK
+763 RCSNK
-769 RTAIQEQVL
+769 ECGM
-778 LPVRAYN
+778 PVFKQ
-785 YVVRV
+785 V
-790 AGKKTEQTVFCLP
+790 AGKLLTDADITDLLTKGKTRTLNGFTSKQGKSFSAAIAFDENFNTKFVFAER
-803 KFTIPDDKELVVEMN
+803 KTA
-818 EKEGGRHQSFVVE
+818 EKRG
-831 NSDLV
+831 N
-836 RALTINELSVK
+836 VKRYKK

>member
-120 RYLYAYLGCR
+120 RYLYVYLGCQ

-246 DKATATDIYNKV
+246 DKGTATDIYNKV
-258 KDTGSAIITKVA
+258 KDTGSTIITKVV

-286 LQKEANTQHGFTAEH
+286 LQKEANSQHGFTAEH

-438 ALSLKGKNKRQDKDA
+438 ALSLKEKNKRQDKDA
-453 DATDNEVKDQVI
+453 DATDNEVREQVI

-571 TGKWEATFDRMIPP
+571 TGKWEAELAKIER
-585 HGLEVT
+585 GE
-591 YDKTVH
+591 
-597 ILFPASVKYV
+597 AS
-607 DLGSED
+607 
-613 LIAGK
+613 
-618 ADGAENVIR
+618 ADGFTHSIEGYTREITAE
-627 VKAAVKNFKKETNMS
+627 
-642 VITEDGSFYTFNV
+642 
-655 KYAKEPLM
+655 L
-663 LNIEMADFIHDGE
+663 
-676 AVNRPNNAQEI
+676 
-687 YLKELGKESPMLVHL
+687 LGCDRLFS
-702 IMKSIHKENKRKVKH
+702 HKDSGCQCPKCKQ
-717 IGSKRFGIQ
+717 GTMQFSG
-726 YLMKGIYVHSDLL
+726 
-739 YFHTEIKNQSNVPFD
+739 
-754 VDYITFKVV
+754 KVV
-763 DKKVAK
+763 RCSNK
-769 RTAIQEQVL
+769 ECGM
-778 LPVRAYN
+778 PVFKQ
-785 YVVRV
+785 V
-790 AGKKTEQTVFCLP
+790 AGKLLTDADITDLLTKGKTRTLNGFTSKQGKPFSAAIAFDENFNTKFVFAER
-803 KFTIPDDKELVVEMN
+803 KTA
-818 EKEGGRHQSFVVE
+818 EKRG
-831 NSDLV
+831 N
-836 RALTINELSVK
+836 VKRYKK

>member
-48 MPETYG
+48 MPDTYG

-241 ANRWT
+241 ANRWA

-286 LQKEANTQHGFTAEH
+286 LQKEANSQHGFTAEH

-328 VFATLPKLFKNLE
+328 IFATLPKLFKNLE

-379 NAAIGLF
+379 NAVIGLF

-438 ALSLKGKNKRQDKDA
+438 ALSLKEKNNRQDKDA

-512 MRQAMKD
+512 MRQSMKD
-519 SGIGTP
+519 IGIGTP

-571 TGKWEATFDRMIPP
+571 TGKWEAELAKIER
-585 HGLEVT
+585 GE
-591 YDKTVH
+591 
-597 ILFPASVKYV
+597 AS
-607 DLGSED
+607 
-613 LIAGK
+613 
-618 ADGAENVIR
+618 ADGFTHSIEGYTREITAE
-627 VKAAVKNFKKETNMS
+627 
-642 VITEDGSFYTFNV
+642 
-655 KYAKEPLM
+655 L
-663 LNIEMADFIHDGE
+663 
-676 AVNRPNNAQEI
+676 
-687 YLKELGKESPMLVHL
+687 LGCDRLFSHKDSGCQCPKCKQG
-702 IMKSIHKENKRKVKH
+702 IMQF
-717 IGSKRFGIQ
+717 FG
-726 YLMKGIYVHSDLL
+726 
-739 YFHTEIKNQSNVPFD
+739 
-754 VDYITFKVV
+754 KVV
-763 DKKVAK
+763 RCSNK
-769 RTAIQEQVL
+769 ECGM
-778 LPVRAYN
+778 PVFKQ
-785 YVVRV
+785 V
-790 AGKKTEQTVFCLP
+790 AGKLLTDADITDLLTKGKTRTLNGFTSKQGKPFSAAIAFDENFNTKFVFAER
-803 KFTIPDDKELVVEMN
+803 KTA
-818 EKEGGRHQSFVVE
+818 EKRG
-831 NSDLV
+831 N
-836 RALTINELSVK
+836 VKRYKK

>member
-1 MKTIIAEKPSVA
+1 MSQKQQTMKTIIAEKPSVA

-438 ALSLKGKNKRQDKDA
+438 ALSLKEKNNRQDKDA
-453 DATDNEVKDQVI
+453 DATDNEVKEQVI
-465 PNWQEGQHITL
+465 PNWQEGQHISF
-476 SGCTITE
+476 SGSTITE

-512 MRQAMKD
+512 MRQAIKD
-519 SGIGTP
+519 CGIGTP

-536 KREYMVRQ
+536 KREYMMRQ

-571 TGKWEATFDRMIPP
+571 TGKWEAELAKIER
-585 HGLEVT
+585 GE
-591 YDKTVH
+591 
-597 ILFPASVKYV
+597 AS
-607 DLGSED
+607 
-613 LIAGK
+613 
-618 ADGAENVIR
+618 ADGFTHSIEGYTREITAE
-627 VKAAVKNFKKETNMS
+627 
-642 VITEDGSFYTFNV
+642 
-655 KYAKEPLM
+655 L
-663 LNIEMADFIHDGE
+663 
-676 AVNRPNNAQEI
+676 
-687 YLKELGKESPMLVHL
+687 LGCDRLFSHKDSGCQCPKCKQG
-702 IMKSIHKENKRKVKH
+702 IMQF
-717 IGSKRFGIQ
+717 FG
-726 YLMKGIYVHSDLL
+726 
-739 YFHTEIKNQSNVPFD
+739 
-754 VDYITFKVV
+754 KVV
-763 DKKVAK
+763 RCSNK
-769 RTAIQEQVL
+769 ECGM
-778 LPVRAYN
+778 PVFKQ
-785 YVVRV
+785 V
-790 AGKKTEQTVFCLP
+790 AGKLLTDADITDLLTKGKTRTLNGFTSRQGKSFSATIAFDENFNTKFVFAEH
-803 KFTIPDDKELVVEMN
+803 KAA
-818 EKEGGRHQSFVVE
+818 EKRG
-831 NSDLV
+831 N
-836 RALTINELSVK
+836 VKRYKK